1 MMDVALRRKA
11 TLTLAVVCLS
21 LLTVSPLAAQDTGTE
36 YRMPPPELTA
46 LVDAPRTPGVSL
58 SPDRSTMLLLQ
69 PPSLPSI
76 AEVSAP
82 ESRLAGL
89 RINPRNNGPS
99 RGTAYIGLRFRDLD
113 GQEGWSWPRSETPG
127 PTSTV
132 PERHDRSRGTKPLS
146 KS

>member
-1 MMDVALRRKA
+1 MMHFRWCRKA
-11 TLTLAVVCLS
+11 QVLFALLSLS
-21 LLTVSPLAAQDTGTE
+21 LLTIIPLVAQDTGAE
-36 YRMPPPELTA
+36 YQLPPSELLA

-58 SPDRSTMLLLQ
+58 SPDRSIMLLLQ

-99 RGTAYIGLRFRDLD
+99 RGTAYLGLKFRDM
-113 GQEGWSWPRSETPG
+113 EGNETEIEGLPAN
-127 PTSTV
+127 PQI
-132 PERHDRSRGTKPLS
+132 RNIR
-146 KS
+146 